1 MVEFCAT
8 SVGHLKDAP
17 LFERGWGG
25 DTSNAL
31 VAVARLGKKAGY
43 ITRVGDDEFGEC
55 FLEMWQREGIDTSN
69 VIVEKGGFT
78 GIYFITLINGGE
90 HEFTYYRENSAA
102 SHLSPSDVD
111 PNYIRRSK
119 IFHSSGISQ
128 AISES
133 CREAVFKAA
142 EIAKKAKVLFSYD
155 PNVRLKL
162 WPINTARAV
171 INYTLDLADVV
182 MPSLEDAKLI
192 TGFNSP
198 EKAAEAVLKRG
209 PSIVAIKLGAQGCFV
224 ATEREKIF
232 TPSFQMDKVV
242 DTTGAGDT
250 FTGAFLVALLEG
262 WDPAKAARFANATA
276 ALKTLGRGAVT
287 PLPTWKEVEEF
298 LSSVGGLRQP

>member
-1 MVEFCAT
+1 M
-8 SVGHLKDAP
+8 
-17 LFERGWGG
+17 
-25 DTSNAL
+25 
-31 VAVARLGKKAGY
+31 ARLGKTAGY
-43 ITRVGDDEFGEC
+43 ITRVGDDEFGRC
-55 FLEMWQREGIDTSN
+55 FLEMWEREGIDTSH

-78 GIYFITLINGGE
+78 GIYFITLINGGK

-111 PNYIRRSK
+111 PNYIKQSK

-133 CREAVFKAA
+133 CREAVFRAA

-192 TGFNSP
+192 TGFDSP
-198 EKAAEAVLKRG
+198 EKAAEAILKRG

-224 ATEREKIF
+224 ATERKKIF
-232 TPSFQMDKVV
+232 TPSFRIDKVV
-242 DTTGAGDT
+242 DTTGAGDA

-262 WDPAKAARFANATA
+262 WDPTKAARFANATA

-287 PLPTWKEVEEF
+287 PLPTREEVEEF
-298 LSSVGGLRQP
+298 LSSMGGLRLT